1 MLSSML
7 YLKYNRL
14 VVAKLEQNFV
24 AITCVSA
31 LLHKFWEEN
40 LALKKKAEVFFCY
53 LFALNKIDNLI

>member
-1 MLSSML
+1 ML

-40 LALKKKAEVFFCY
+40 LALKKKAEVFFFVIY
-53 LFALNKIDNLI
+53 LHWIK